1 MKNIIILA
9 SGNGT
14 NYQYITDCISQL
26 NLDINI
32 VALVCD
38 KINAP
43 VVQKANK
50 NKHRIIIRESQG
62 QKRDRYDLELVSDI
76 LNLNTSIDLVVL
88 AGWMRI
94 LTSYFINAFQ
104 NIINL
109 HPALPGQFPGA
120 NSIEEAFIQY
130 QEGKI
135 TQTGIMVHKVI
146 EELDAGK
153 VIDYIEIP
161 IFKEDTLHLLKKRVQ
176 SNEKPLLINSIM
188 KTLNLIDLGRN
199 KLSDLDLDSSIKIM
213 SGKVR
218 DRWNIGYDLVCFFH
232 SDRLS
237 SFDRHICNIDGKG
250 RMLNLINLWWMT
262 NTRHI
267 IENHLLYVSGSY
279 LIAKKCRVI
288 PLEII
293 VRGYIT
299 GNTQTSL
306 WTHYN
311 QHYNLDSKNEEFIY
325 CGLKFPKGYV
335 KNQKLPNPVI
345 TPTTKGER
353 DELIS
358 SNQILE
364 EGIVTLEELDFIY
377 SKAMQLFSFG
387 SYEADK
393 RGLIL
398 VDTKYEFGYDIH
410 GNIILIDEIHTCDS
424 SRYWKKESN
433 LLDFNINPNPIKL
446 DKDAVRDYIKSVCD
460 PYKVEKIP
468 FVPEQQKVK
477 VFDCYRGLYELLT
490 NLKYDEPIISQVK
503 ADMETPIIDY
513 YFQHIHSPCAVILSG
528 SKSDEPH
535 IEKLR
540 GHLIKHKIYHR
551 EHVCSAHKST
561 KELLKIL
568 DEYTIYGKRINRKM
582 VFITVAGMSNALSGI
597 TACNTHYPVVAC
609 PPHSD
614 KVDMM
619 TNINSTL
626 QMPSKVPVATILHP
640 ENCVIFCK
648 KILN

>member
-38 KINAP
+38 KITAH
-43 VVQKANK
+43 VIEKAKN
-50 NKHRIIIRESQG
+50 NKHRIIIRENKG
-62 QKRDRYDLELVSDI
+62 QRRDRYDLELVSDI
-76 LNLNTSIDLVVL
+76 LNLNTNIDLVVL

-109 HPALPGQFPGA
+109 HPALPGKFPGA
-120 NSIEEAFIQY
+120 NSIEYAFNQY
-130 QEGKI
+130 QEGEI

-146 EELDAGK
+146 EELDAGE
-153 VIDYIEIP
+153 VIDYMEIP

-176 SNEKPLLINSIM
+176 SNEKPLLLNSIM

-199 KLSDLDLDSSIKIM
+199 KIIDLDLDSSVKII

-218 DRWNIGYDLVCFFH
+218 DRWNIGNDLVCFFH

-358 SNQILE
+358 SEKILE

-377 SKAMQLFSFG
+377 SKARKLFSYG

-446 DKDAVRDYIKSVCD
+446 DKDAARDYIKSVCD

-468 FVPEQQKVK
+468 LVPELQKVK

-490 NLKYDEPIISQVK
+490 NLKYEEPIVSQVK

-513 YFQHIHSPCAVILSG
+513 YFQHIHSPCVIILSG
-528 SKSDEPH
+528 SKSDETH
-535 IEKLR
+535 IKKLSKS
-540 GHLIKHKIYHR
+540 LIKHKIYHR

-640 ENCVIFCK
+640 ENCVLFCK